1 MTLVNASFRNRQLPY
16 NNPLANL
23 LVIIVGV
30 ATIAV
35 SFVIGFFALFAFAAA
50 VVVLGSI
57 IAIRLWWFKRKLAKS
72 GAGQPTGEAAERS
85 PGQGPA
91 VIEGEYQVL
100 QGQKD
105 GSEPPQA

>member
-1 MTLVNASFRNRQLPY
+1 MNASFRNRQLPY

-30 ATIAV
+30 LTIAV

-72 GAGQPTGEAAERS
+72 GGTPPTGGATESS
-85 PGQGPA
+85 PKAGPA
-91 VIEGEYQVL
+91 VIEGEFQVL

>member
-1 MTLVNASFRNRQLPY
+1 MNASFRNRQLPY

-30 ATIAV
+30 LTIAV

-72 GAGQPTGEAAERS
+72 GGTQPTGKAQES
-85 PGQGPA
+85 GPGQGPA
-91 VIEGEYQVL
+91 VIEGEYQEL